1 MLLFIFLFCGKG
13 ERCRLSGLSEQIFPQ
28 RSKRKFIFNISLSLI
43 FIVNQTECMIRR
55 VYIHIIAPLTI
66 YLGRSFPHHVRS
78 LSVTYSTVFF
88 AVFYRVS
95 FSEGFL
101 GCVSSNN
108 FESSPDRPSFVIR
121 FYYPVQEYK
130 ESDA

>member
-1 MLLFIFLFCGKG
+1 M
-13 ERCRLSGLSEQIFPQ
+13 
-28 RSKRKFIFNISLSLI
+28 
-43 FIVNQTECMIRR
+43 NQTECMIRR

-66 YLGRSFPHHVRS
+66 YLGRSFPRHVRS
-78 LSVTYSTVFF
+78 LSVTYMLFAL

-101 GCVSSNN
+101 GCVRNNN
-108 FESSPDRPSFVIR
+108 FESSPDRPSFVIP
-121 FYYPVQEYK
+121 FYYPVQEYN